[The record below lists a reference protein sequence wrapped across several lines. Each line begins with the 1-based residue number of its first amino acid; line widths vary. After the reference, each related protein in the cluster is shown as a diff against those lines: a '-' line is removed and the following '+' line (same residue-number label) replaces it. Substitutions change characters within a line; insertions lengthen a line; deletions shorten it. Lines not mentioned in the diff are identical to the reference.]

1 MWDCPKDR
9 QSMHKRWTVRREDE
23 RKRLI
28 NDVCNN
34 VGLSN
39 QKDEISISW
48 DGKDY
53 RESRLVENQLS

>member
-1 MWDCPKDR
+1 MRK
-9 QSMHKRWTVRREDE
+9 EAE

-34 VGLSN
+34 FGLSN
-39 QKDEISISW
+39 QNDEISINW

-53 RESRLVENQLS
+53 GEGSLVENQLSLGVLIVMMVEISRKP